1 MTKLRGKIMQIIQLS
16 TRKKQAL
23 ALSILATVIALTFFA
38 TKAWAMDKDSAA
50 ASSAKTSTYEE
61 YKIIKLAPSTTTSY
75 PEIPVSSTTTTK
87 PIVLYKKPQKTTSA
101 TTVPTPETNVPPA
114 TQAPSITG
122 DWVAQCHLWASEAG
136 IELPP
141 SAISLIDKESDCDPN
156 VKNPSSSACGIAQ
169 NIRGCDSPGYGRD
182 PVQQLKWMHGYVF
195 GKFGGWEQ
203 ALAFWHCKG
212 TCYFKGGS
220 IYKTAN
226 WY

>member
-1 MTKLRGKIMQIIQLS
+1 M
-16 TRKKQAL
+16 
-23 ALSILATVIALTFFA
+23 ILLLPT
-38 TKAWAMDKDSAA
+38 S
-50 ASSAKTSTYEE
+50 SSATS
-61 YKIIKLAPSTTTSY
+61 KVIPKSVSLVSTTVPPTTTL
-75 PEIPVSSTTTTK
+75 PATTLPATTQPIITTTTK
-87 PIVLYKKPQKTTSA
+87 PYVAPVIEPIEAKP
-101 TTVPTPETNVPPA
+101 VVETI
-114 TQAPSITG
+114 QG

-136 IELPP
+136 IELTP
-141 SAISLIDKESDCDPN
+141 SAISLIDEESDCDPN

>member
-1 MTKLRGKIMQIIQLS
+1 MFNIPQVFSRLQRKRFLNRNMFYIFLAVFFFMSGFFVHSAFAGETVKTLR
-16 TRKKQAL
+16 
-23 ALSILATVIALTFFA
+23 ATQTVSKRIV
-38 TKAWAMDKDSAA
+38 
-50 ASSAKTSTYEE
+50 
-61 YKIIKLAPSTTTSY
+61 TTTTTI
-75 PEIPVSSTTTTK
+75 IPATTATTTQPVITTTTK
-87 PIVLYKKPQKTTSA
+87 PY
-101 TTVPTPETNVPPA
+101 VPPI
-114 TQAPSITG
+114 TQPVVETIQADWIT
-122 DWVAQCHLWASEAG
+122 QCHAWASEAG

-141 SAISLIDKESDCDPN
+141 SAISLIDEESDCDPN

-182 PVQQLKWMHGYVF
+182 PIQQLKWMHGYVF

-220 IYKTAN
+220 VYKTAN

>member
-1 MTKLRGKIMQIIQLS
+1 MFNIPQVFSRLQCKRFLNRNMLYIFLAVFFFMSGFFVHSAFACEPTKTVRATQVVSKRIVTTTTTIIP
-16 TRKKQAL
+16 T
-23 ALSILATVIALTFFA
+23 T
-38 TKAWAMDKDSAA
+38 
-50 ASSAKTSTYEE
+50 
-61 YKIIKLAPSTTTSY
+61 TTTSTQ
-75 PEIPVSSTTTTK
+75 PVITTTTK
-87 PIVLYKKPQKTTSA
+87 PY
-101 TTVPTPETNVPPA
+101 VPPI
-114 TQAPSITG
+114 TQPVVETIQG

-212 TCYFKGGS
+212 TCYFKGG
-220 IYKTAN
+220 
-226 WY
+226 

>member
-1 MTKLRGKIMQIIQLS
+1 MFNIPQVFSRLQYKRFLNRNMFYIFLAVFFFMSGFFVHSAFAGETVKTLR
-16 TRKKQAL
+16 
-23 ALSILATVIALTFFA
+23 ATQTVSKRIV
-38 TKAWAMDKDSAA
+38 
-50 ASSAKTSTYEE
+50 
-61 YKIIKLAPSTTTSY
+61 TTTTTI
-75 PEIPVSSTTTTK
+75 IPTTTTTTTQPVITTTTK
-87 PIVLYKKPQKTTSA
+87 PYIQPVVEPVKVEPVATPQA
-101 TTVPTPETNVPPA
+101 
-114 TQAPSITG
+114 
-122 DWVAQCHLWASEAG
+122 DWVTQCHLWAGEAG
-136 IELPP
+136 IELTP
-141 SAISLIDKESDCDPN
+141 SAISLLDKESDCDPN

>member
-1 MTKLRGKIMQIIQLS
+1 MFNIPQVFSRLQCKRFLNRNMFYIFLAVFFFMSGFFVHSAFAGEPTKTVR
-16 TRKKQAL
+16 
-23 ALSILATVIALTFFA
+23 ATQVVSNPIV
-38 TKAWAMDKDSAA
+38 
-50 ASSAKTSTYEE
+50 
-61 YKIIKLAPSTTTSY
+61 TTTTTI
-75 PEIPVSSTTTTK
+75 IPTTTTTTTQPVITTTTK
-87 PIVLYKKPQKTTSA
+87 PY
-101 TTVPTPETNVPPA
+101 VPPV
-114 TQAPSITG
+114 TQPAEPVVETIQA
-122 DWVAQCHLWASEAG
+122 DWVTQCHAWAGEAG

-141 SAISLIDKESDCDPN
+141 SAISLIDEESDCDPN

-220 IYKTAN
+220 IHKTAN

>member
-1 MTKLRGKIMQIIQLS
+1 MFNIPQVFSRLQRKRFINRNMLYIFLAVFFFMSGFFVHSAFAGEPTKTVR
-16 TRKKQAL
+16 
-23 ALSILATVIALTFFA
+23 ATQVVSNPIV
-38 TKAWAMDKDSAA
+38 
-50 ASSAKTSTYEE
+50 
-61 YKIIKLAPSTTTSY
+61 TTTTTI
-75 PEIPVSSTTTTK
+75 IPTTTTTTTQPVITTTTK
-87 PIVLYKKPQKTTSA
+87 PY
-101 TTVPTPETNVPPA
+101 VPPV
-114 TQAPSITG
+114 TQPVVETIQA
-122 DWVAQCHLWASEAG
+122 DWVTQCHAWAGEAG

-220 IYKTAN
+220 IHKTAN

>member
-1 MTKLRGKIMQIIQLS
+1 MFNIPQVFSRLQYKRFLNRNMFYIFLAVFFFMSGFFVHSAFAGETVKTLR
-16 TRKKQAL
+16 
-23 ALSILATVIALTFFA
+23 ATQTVSKRIV
-38 TKAWAMDKDSAA
+38 
-50 ASSAKTSTYEE
+50 
-61 YKIIKLAPSTTTSY
+61 TTTTTI
-75 PEIPVSSTTTTK
+75 IPTTTTTTTQPVITTTTK
-87 PIVLYKKPQKTTSA
+87 PY
-101 TTVPTPETNVPPA
+101 VPPV
-114 TQAPSITG
+114 TQPVKAEPVVETIQG
-122 DWVAQCHLWASEAG
+122 DWVTQCHLWASEAG
-136 IELPP
+136 IELTP

-182 PVQQLKWMHGYVF
+182 PVQQLKWMHEYVF

>member
-1 MTKLRGKIMQIIQLS
+1 MFNIPQVFSRLQRKRFINRNMFYIFLAAFFFMSGFFVHSAFAGEPTKTVR
-16 TRKKQAL
+16 
-23 ALSILATVIALTFFA
+23 ATQVIS
-38 TKAWAMDKDSAA
+38 KR
-50 ASSAKTSTYEE
+50 
-61 YKIIKLAPSTTTSY
+61 IVTTTTTI
-75 PEIPVSSTTTTK
+75 IPATTATTTQPIITTTTK
-87 PIVLYKKPQKTTSA
+87 PY
-101 TTVPTPETNVPPA
+101 VPPV
-114 TQAPSITG
+114 TQPVVETIQA
-122 DWVAQCHLWASEAG
+122 DWVTQCHAWAGEAG

-141 SAISLIDKESDCDPN
+141 SAISLIDEESDCDPN

-182 PVQQLKWMHGYVF
+182 PIQQLKWMHGYVF

>member
-1 MTKLRGKIMQIIQLS
+1 MFNIPQVFSRLQCKRFINRNMFYIF
-16 TRKKQAL
+16 L
-23 ALSILATVIALTFFA
+23 AVFFFMSGFFVHSA
-38 TKAWAMDKDSAA
+38 FAGEPTKAVRATQTVSKR
-50 ASSAKTSTYEE
+50 
-61 YKIIKLAPSTTTSY
+61 IVTTTTTI
-75 PEIPVSSTTTTK
+75 IPTTTTTTTQPIITTTTK
-87 PIVLYKKPQKTTSA
+87 PY
-101 TTVPTPETNVPPA
+101 VPPV
-114 TQAPSITG
+114 TQPVKAEPVVETIQG
-122 DWVAQCHLWASEAG
+122 DWVTQCHLWASEAG

-182 PVQQLKWMHGYVF
+182 PIQQLKWMHEYVF

-220 IYKTAN
+220 VYKTAN

>member
-1 MTKLRGKIMQIIQLS
+1 MFNIPQVFSRLQRKRFINRNMFYIFLAAFFFMSGFFVHSAFAVEPSKTLR
-16 TRKKQAL
+16 
-23 ALSILATVIALTFFA
+23 ATQTVSKRIV
-38 TKAWAMDKDSAA
+38 
-50 ASSAKTSTYEE
+50 
-61 YKIIKLAPSTTTSY
+61 TTTTTI
-75 PEIPVSSTTTTK
+75 IPTTTTTTTQPVITTTTK
-87 PIVLYKKPQKTTSA
+87 PY
-101 TTVPTPETNVPPA
+101 VPPI
-114 TQAPSITG
+114 TQPVVETIQA
-122 DWVAQCHLWASEAG
+122 DWVTQCHLWAGEAG

-141 SAISLIDKESDCDPN
+141 SAISLIDEESDCDPN

>member
-1 MTKLRGKIMQIIQLS
+1 MFNIPQVFSRLQYKRFLNRNMLYIFLAVFFFMSGFFVHSAFAGETVKTLR
-16 TRKKQAL
+16 
-23 ALSILATVIALTFFA
+23 ATQTVSKRIV
-38 TKAWAMDKDSAA
+38 
-50 ASSAKTSTYEE
+50 
-61 YKIIKLAPSTTTSY
+61 TTTTTI
-75 PEIPVSSTTTTK
+75 IPTTTTTTTQPIITTTTK
-87 PIVLYKKPQKTTSA
+87 PY
-101 TTVPTPETNVPPA
+101 VPPI
-114 TQAPSITG
+114 TQPVVETIQA
-122 DWVAQCHLWASEAG
+122 DWVTQCHLWAGEAG
-136 IELPP
+136 IELTP

-220 IYKTAN
+220 VYKTAN

>member
-1 MTKLRGKIMQIIQLS
+1 MFNIPQVFSRLQYKRFLNRNMFYIFLAVFFFMSGFFVHSAFAGETVKTLR
-16 TRKKQAL
+16 
-23 ALSILATVIALTFFA
+23 ATQTVSKRIV
-38 TKAWAMDKDSAA
+38 
-50 ASSAKTSTYEE
+50 
-61 YKIIKLAPSTTTSY
+61 TTTTTI
-75 PEIPVSSTTTTK
+75 IPTTTTTTTQPVITTTTK
-87 PIVLYKKPQKTTSA
+87 PYIQPVVEPVKVEPVATPQA
-101 TTVPTPETNVPPA
+101 
-114 TQAPSITG
+114 
-122 DWVAQCHLWASEAG
+122 DWVTQCHLWAGEAG

-141 SAISLIDKESDCDPN
+141 SAISLLDKESDCDPN

-182 PVQQLKWMHGYVF
+182 PVQQLKWMHEYVF

-220 IYKTAN
+220 IHKTAN